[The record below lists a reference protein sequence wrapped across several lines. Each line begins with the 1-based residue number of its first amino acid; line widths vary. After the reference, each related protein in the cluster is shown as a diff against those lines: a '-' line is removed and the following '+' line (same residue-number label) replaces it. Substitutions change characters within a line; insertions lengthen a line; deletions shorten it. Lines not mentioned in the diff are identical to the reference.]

1 MLFSNER
8 EIIGGYKMLPTKD
21 ADAIYTQKN
30 MLLKAAKFLKLV
42 GWFCIILGLPMLFL
56 LIPGIIMIG
65 LGVFLLV
72 RANKN
77 IQVIERATQS
87 YCAEIGVAAV

>member
-8 EIIGGYKMLPTKD
+8 EIIGSYKMLPTKD
-21 ADAIYTQKN
+21 ADAIYSQKS

-42 GWFCIILGLPMLFL
+42 GWFCIILGLPMLFIL
-56 LIPGIIMIG
+56 VPGIIMIG

-77 IQVIERATQS
+77 IKVIEQATEA
-87 YCAEIGVAAV
+87 YCAEIGVAPV

>member
-8 EIIGGYKMLPTKD
+8 EIIGSYKMLPTKD
-21 ADAIYTQKN
+21 ADAIYSQKS

-42 GWFCIILGLPMLFL
+42 GWFCIILGLPMLFML
-56 LIPGIIMIG
+56 VPGIIMIG

-77 IQVIERATQS
+77 IKVIEQATEA
-87 YCAEIGVAAV
+87 YCAEIGVAPV